1 MATLRIERPCDCD
14 DLDQAK
20 RATEEYLVA
29 IGYELTDEDDKRLT
43 FKFTGGKWYATK
55 LSNATHKLK
64 VLFTGSSVRVEFGH
78 WLSGE
83 ADLEKCRED
92 FTRTARG
99 IARAIN
105 ASAERRAKKRAAKK
119 LKKKP
124 TGVRR
129 HTIERQVVV
138 VRCKYCGKLTP
149 VDLEKC
155 KSCGAPKFS

>member
-1 MATLRIERPCDCD
+1 MATLRIERHCDCD
-14 DLDQAK
+14 DIDQAK
-20 RATEEYLVA
+20 RAVEEYLGA

-43 FKFTGGKWYATK
+43 FKFADGKWYATK
-55 LSNATHKLK
+55 LSNSTHKLK

-99 IARAIN
+99 IARAIDTG
-105 ASAERRAKKRAAKK
+105 AERKAKKRAAKK
-119 LKKKP
+119 TKKSP